1 MIKLDRT
8 TLAWAR
14 GVADVPVGLYVFP
27 SEEDCMALVPSPVH
41 EQLSA
46 YRAGG
51 GTFAYTFELH
61 LRVRPEDGEARMAAA
76 ESLQAVV
83 EAVQD
88 RDFPEAPDGL
98 AWVRADVTQAP
109 SLYQAYDAG
118 REVYRLVA
126 RLTYIERS

>member
-1 MIKLDRT
+1 MIKLDRA

-14 GVADVPVGLYVFP
+14 DVADVPVGLYVFP
-27 SEEDCMALVPSPVH
+27 SDQDCMALVPSPVH
-41 EQLSA
+41 EQLAA
-46 YRAGG
+46 YKAGG

-61 LRVRPEDGEARMAAA
+61 LRVRPEDGDARMAAA
-76 ESLQAVV
+76 DSLQAVV

-88 RDFPEAPDGL
+88 RDLPEAPEGCV
-98 AWVRADVTQAP
+98 WVRSDVTQAP
-109 SLYQAYDAG
+109 GLFQAYDDG